1 MVFLNCDID
10 TAMKTQFFEKYKRD
24 SCLQKLHQLQFGQ
37 QGHLKFTISEDKEYC
52 VFIIVRIDVKIE
64 ELP

>member
-10 TAMKTQFFEKYKRD
+10 TAMKTQLVAY
-24 SCLQKLHQLQFGQ
+24 LQKLHQLQFGQ

-52 VFIIVRIDVKIE
+52 VFMIVRIDVKIE